1 MFFNHIDKRIRHF
14 LTISINL
21 NGPTSRYGTPSKL
34 KDDEETKGKKIIMK
48 KQLLKNLYA
57 VFLAG
62 FMALL
67 LLPQAAQAQSTEPYV
82 VKSSDKKTLTFY
94 YDNKISSRTGT
105 AWGLVR
111 TQIESGFSFPIWS
124 GTWTKPETEV
134 TTVIFDAS
142 FKNYR
147 PKNTKCWFLNI
158 TNLETIKGIEN
169 LNTSEVTTMR
179 SMFEKCEKL
188 STLNL
193 SNFNTENVQNMED
206 MFEHC
211 HNLTSLNLSSFDTKN
226 VTTMRGMF
234 THCHNLTSLNISS
247 FNTENVT
254 NMSAMFYE
262 CEKLASLD
270 LSKFNTKN
278 VNLMS
283 SMFYKCH
290 NLTSLNI
297 SSFNTEQVIYMNLMF
312 SACQKL
318 SSIDVSSFKT
328 KNVKSMEGM
337 FSGCSSLTSLDL
349 SYFSTEN
356 MKEMQSMFDG
366 CKSLQTIY
374 CNNTWACE
382 QSSYMFYDC
391 TKLKGAVKYDA
402 SKVDVS
408 MANPN
413 TGYFTK
419 KKVSGVTTIT
429 NSDASIQTIYSTD
442 GKRLNELQRGLNIVR
457 MSNGTTQKI
466 LRK

>member
-1 MFFNHIDKRIRHF
+1 
-14 LTISINL
+14 
-21 NGPTSRYGTPSKL
+21 
-34 KDDEETKGKKIIMK
+34 MK

-147 PKNTKCWFLNI
+147 PKNTKYWFLNI

-169 LNTSEVTTMR
+169 LNTSEVTTMS

-193 SNFNTENVQNMED
+193 SSFNTENVQNMED

-211 HNLTSLNLSSFDTKN
+211 HNLTSLNLSSFNTEKVQN
-226 VTTMRGMF
+226 MKGMF
-234 THCHNLTSLNISS
+234 TYCHNLTSLNLSS
-247 FNTENVT
+247 FNTENVEF
-254 NMSAMFYE
+254 MSAMFYE
-262 CEKLASLD
+262 CHKLASLD
-270 LSKFNTKN
+270 LSKFNTKK
-278 VNLMS
+278 VKDMS
-283 SMFYKCH
+283 SMFYHCYK
-290 NLTSLNI
+290 L
-297 SSFNTEQVIYMNLMF
+297 SSVALSSFFNTEEVLYMNLMF
-312 SACQKL
+312 SGCEKL
-318 SSIDVSSFKT
+318 SSIDVSCFKT
-328 KNVKSMEGM
+328 KSIKSMEGM

-349 SYFSTEN
+349 SNFKTEKVED
-356 MKEMQSMFDG
+356 MRSMFDG
-366 CKSLQTIY
+366 CKSLKTIY
-374 CNNTWACE
+374 CNDTWTCAE
-382 QSSYMFYDC
+382 SSYMFYDC

-442 GKRLNELQRGLNIVR
+442 GKRLNELQRGLNIVH